1 MNLKILFQGIVEASF
16 TVVGGDRCVSIPTL
30 DLEQL
35 LNDVRWVLCNHAQ
48 SVADLVVETG
58 IAKREN
64 DVARLFF

>member
-1 MNLKILFQGIVEASF
+1 MRLGPN
-16 TVVGGDRCVSIPTL
+16 L

-58 IAKREN
+58 IAKR
-64 DVARLFF
+64 AKRCGASLFLSLRR